1 MTKKII
7 SWILVLAVIGF
18 AVFAISNSSKVANE
32 EPAEETPKIISTAVF
47 MDEKGDTVPVLFYEG
62 AVLFNTKNVGDL
74 VLPQTISA
82 SGARYA
88 NDDESVVFWNK
99 GDSVTITKDGQEIF
113 NGTVYDKSDVD
124 SEGKNIIDPIKLS
137 SSITDS
143 KWNWVSTGLSSNNT
157 ITPNKAGV
165 FSLTFTNDGKVSGT
179 TDCNSF
185 GGTYTTGEEN
195 TITFS
200 ELASTQMFCE
210 GSQESAF
217 IDMITKTD
225 KFVFS
230 NEGNLILLLKYDA
243 GSVMFRK
250 SK

>member
-1 MTKKII
+1 MIKKII
-7 SWILVLAVIGF
+7 PWILVLGVVGF
-18 AVFAISNSSKVANE
+18 AIFALSNSSKTADRK
-32 EPAEETPKIISTAVF
+32 PSEETPQIISTAVF
-47 MDEKGDTVPVLFYEG
+47 MDEKGDTVPALFYEG
-62 AVLFNTKNVGDL
+62 AVLFTAKGVGDL

-88 NDDESVVFWNK
+88 NEDESVVFWNK
-99 GDSVTITKDGQEIF
+99 GDSITITKDGQEIF
-113 NGTVYDKSDVD
+113 TGTVYDKSEVD
-124 SEGKNIIDPIKLS
+124 SEGKNVIDPIRLS
-137 SSITDS
+137 SSLTDS
-143 KWNWVSTGLSSNNT
+143 KWNWISTGLSSNNT
-157 ITPNKAGV
+157 ITPNKAGS

-195 TITFS
+195 SITFS
-200 ELASTQMFCE
+200 ELASTQMYCE

-217 IDMITKTD
+217 IDMISKTD
-225 KFVFS
+225 KFIFT

-250 SK
+250 I